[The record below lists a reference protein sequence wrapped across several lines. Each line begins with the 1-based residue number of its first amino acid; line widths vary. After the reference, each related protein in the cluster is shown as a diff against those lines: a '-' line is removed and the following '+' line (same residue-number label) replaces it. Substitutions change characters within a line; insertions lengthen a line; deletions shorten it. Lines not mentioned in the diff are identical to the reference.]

1 VPRPLVLIVDDSPQ
15 MAETLAQYLSA
26 HGFEPITATDSD
38 RAAAIIARTPVA
50 AVVTDLRMSGLD
62 GLDLIETVRLH
73 RPGIPV
79 IVMTAFGSVETAV
92 AAIQRGAFHY
102 VTKPFR
108 MASLRTL
115 LEQALSARGPEEAAS
130 IAAAATP
137 GPREGTTG
145 DGGPDPV
152 AALVPL
158 GMTLA
163 ELQDR
168 YIAAVYDSVDGN
180 RTRAAKILGLDPSTV
195 YRRQRRARARIGE
208 GGEGEGEGEGQG
220 DDDDDG

>member
-1 VPRPLVLIVDDSPQ
+1 MVGPFTHHETPLVLPRPAVLIVDDSPQ

-26 HGFEPITATDSD
+26 HGFESITANDSD
-38 RAAAIIARTPVA
+38 RAASIIAKTPIA
-50 AVVTDLRMSGLD
+50 ALVTDLRMSGLD

-92 AAIQRGAFHY
+92 EAIQRGAFHY

-115 LEQALSARGPEEAAS
+115 LEQALSAHPAGETRDAS
-130 IAAAATP
+130 ARPAAAAP
-137 GPREGTTG
+137 AAG
-145 DGGPDPV
+145 DGAPDPV

-195 YRRQRRARARIGE
+195 YRRQRRARGR
-208 GGEGEGEGEGQG
+208 G
-220 DDDDDG
+220 DDSGRGDGD